1 MSIDWQIKTF
11 GTLAST
17 QNTLKEM
24 ISGPSEVKEGTV
36 ILARLQKNG
45 YGRHNRKWQ
54 GEEGNLSISFLVTPP
69 KKQSP
74 AAQISIITGISLIKT
89 IKSFIDTPDLKL
101 KWPNDVMINNKKC
114 AGILVEST
122 GNKTNANMI
131 IGLGVNIANAPL
143 AISSALN
150 EYVSKDIEVNEFTNK
165 FLNTFSED
173 YTRWNKEGFK
183 PFKDQFITHTYN
195 RKTAIS
201 VNVGSKQIT
210 GAFIDIDNDGNLEI
224 MCNKTQSIQKITSGE
239 VFVM

>member
-11 GTLAST
+11 DTLDST
-17 QNTLKEM
+17 QDTLKDM
-24 ISGPSEVKEGTV
+24 ISRSPDIKEGTA
-36 ILARLQKNG
+36 ILTHLQTNG

-54 GEEGNLSISFLVTPP
+54 GKEGNLYISFLITPP
-69 KKQSP
+69 KTKGP

-89 IKSFIDTPDLKL
+89 IKDYIDTPDVKI

-122 GNKTNANMI
+122 GNNQNANMI
-131 IGLGVNIANAPL
+131 VGLGVNITHAPL
-143 AISSALN
+143 AISSSLN
-150 EYVSKDIEVNEFTNK
+150 TYASEKIEIEKFTNH
-165 FLNTFSED
+165 FLCTFSDD
-173 YTRWNKEGFK
+173 YIRWTTEGFQ
-183 PFKDQFITHTYN
+183 PVRDQFINLTYDK
-195 RKTAIS
+195 KTAIS

-224 MCNKTQSIQKITSGE
+224 LCNDTQIIQKITSGE

>member
-11 GTLAST
+11 NTLPST
-17 QNTLKEM
+17 QDTLKDL
-24 ISGPSEVKEGTV
+24 IRRSSDIKEGTA
-36 ILARLQKNG
+36 ILTHLQTSG

-54 GEEGNLSISFLVTPP
+54 GEEGNLYISFLITPP
-69 KKQSP
+69 KTTSP

-89 IKSFIDTPDLKL
+89 IKDYIDAPDIKL

-122 GNKTNANMI
+122 GNNQNANMI
-131 IGLGVNIANAPL
+131 VGLGVNIAHAPL
-143 AISSALN
+143 AIASAIN
-150 EYVSKDIEVNEFTNK
+150 TYASKEIEVKEFTNL
-165 FLNTFSED
+165 FLSTFSDD
-173 YTRWNKEGFK
+173 YTRWIKQGFH
-183 PFKDQFITHTYN
+183 PFKDQFINLTYDK
-195 RKTAIS
+195 KTAIS

-224 MCNKTQSIQKITSGE
+224 LCNNTQTIQKITSGE